1 MRWWR
6 RRHLNGDAARAAQ
19 SAADDQLAEAQRQRS
34 EVDETVQ
41 AADVLARRV
50 DRFTREVERSW
61 HVRRSV

>member
-1 MRWWR
+1 VRWWR
-6 RRHLNGDAARAAQ
+6 RRHLNGDAARAAR
-19 SAADDQLAEAQRQRS
+19 SAADEQLAEAQRQRS

-61 HVRRSV
+61 HVRGSA